1 MGWILNFGQIA
12 RKRHRIKV
20 NIDRVGYTFVY
31 GQVQVNII
39 ALQIRWW
46 QRSSVREKLQLFL
59 RAVISARVFF
69 LFIGVNRLKNRYC

>member
-20 NIDRVGYTFVY
+20 NIDRVGYIFVY
-31 GQVQVNII
+31 GQVQVKII

-59 RAVISARVFF
+59 RAVISARVSFY
-69 LFIGVNRLKNRYC
+69 L

>member
-20 NIDRVGYTFVY
+20 NIDRVGYIFVY
-31 GQVQVNII
+31 GQVQVKII

-46 QRSSVREKLQLFL
+46 QRSGVCEKLQLFL
-59 RAVISARVFF
+59 RAVISARVSFY
-69 LFIGVNRLKNRYC
+69 L

>member
-31 GQVQVNII
+31 GQVQVKIL

-59 RAVISARVFF
+59 LAVISARVSFYF
-69 LFIGVNRLKNRYC
+69 

>member
-31 GQVQVNII
+31 GQVQVKIL

-46 QRSSVREKLQLFL
+46 QRSSVREKWQLFL
-59 RAVISARVFF
+59 RAVISARVSFY
-69 LFIGVNRLKNRYC
+69 L

>member
-31 GQVQVNII
+31 GQVQVKIL

-59 RAVISARVFF
+59 LAVISARVSFY
-69 LFIGVNRLKNRYC
+69 L